1 MGFIYSSLNKS
12 DGESW
17 SHFDNRIARML
28 PFATGEVYFDL
39 RNYNACTGEFG
50 VYTRW
55 NEELKAVLGYELP
68 CGGYFVKATIAQAY
82 KFHDLGCSL
91 PVYMKL
97 ISHSGRLYPYR
108 TYIML
113 YGRPYSLEFGGGE
126 LLPMDD
132 RFEELAF
139 DGDVDHQ
146 EAVVTSSASG
156 SQRFRWNGSQMR
168 QMFGSQGGFRYLQ
181 GSQYGY
187 FRMTGSQRFRWNS
200 SQMRRMFGSQGGF
213 RYLQGSQYGY
223 FRMTGSQRFRWNGSQ
238 MRRMFGSQGGF
249 RYLQGS
255 QYGYFRMT
263 GSQRFRWN
271 GSQMRRMFGSQRSY
285 ALGDIVQMAW
295 SVEEQTIERRD
306 TQDRQDRQDR
316 MKELLMEYPQEWQ
329 LINRNRRPVKNIG
342 GNARFGY
349 GLDLI

>member
-55 NEELKAVLGYELP
+55 DEELKAVLGYELP

-97 ISHSGRLYPYR
+97 ISHRGRLYPYR

-113 YGRPYSLEFGGGE
+113 DGRPYSLEFGGGE

-168 QMFGSQGGFRYLQ
+168 RLFGSQGGFRYLQ

-187 FRMTGSQRFRWNS
+187 FRMTGSQRFR
-200 SQMRRMFGSQGGF
+200 R
-213 RYLQGSQYGY
+213 
-223 FRMTGSQRFRWNGSQ
+223 NGSQ
-238 MRRMFGSQGGF
+238 I
-249 RYLQGS
+249 
-255 QYGYFRMT
+255 
-263 GSQRFRWN
+263 
-271 GSQMRRMFGSQRSY
+271 RRMFGSQRSY
-285 ALGDIVQMAW
+285 ALGNIEQLAW
-295 SVEEQTIERRD
+295 SVEEQTIECR
-306 TQDRQDRQDR
+306 DRQDRIKD
-316 MKELLMEYPQEWQ
+316 LLMEYPQEWQ

>member
-12 DGESW
+12 DSESW
-17 SHFDNRIARML
+17 SQFDNRIARML
-28 PFATGEVYFDL
+28 PFVTGEVYFDL

-55 NEELKAVLGYELP
+55 DDELKDVLGYELP
-68 CGGYFVKATIAQAY
+68 CGGYFVKATITQAY
-82 KFHDLGCSL
+82 KFHNLGCSL

-113 YGRPYSLEFGGGE
+113 DGRPYSLEFGGEE

-139 DGDVDHQ
+139 DGDVNHQ
-146 EAVVTSSASG
+146 EAGVTSSASG
-156 SQRFRWNGSQMR
+156 SQMRRLFGSQRFRWNSSQMR
-168 QMFGSQGGFRYLQ
+168 QLFGSQGGFRYLQ

-187 FRMTGSQRFRWNS
+187 FRMTGSQRFLWNS
-200 SQMRRMFGSQGGF
+200 SQMRQ
-213 RYLQGSQYGY
+213 L
-223 FRMTGSQRFRWNGSQ
+223 
-238 MRRMFGSQGGF
+238 
-249 RYLQGS
+249 
-255 QYGYFRMT
+255 
-263 GSQRFRWN
+263 
-271 GSQMRRMFGSQRSY
+271 FGSQRSY
-285 ALGDIVQMAW
+285 ALGDIEQMAW
-295 SVEEQTIERRD
+295 PVEEQTIESR
-306 TQDRQDRQDR
+306 DRQDR